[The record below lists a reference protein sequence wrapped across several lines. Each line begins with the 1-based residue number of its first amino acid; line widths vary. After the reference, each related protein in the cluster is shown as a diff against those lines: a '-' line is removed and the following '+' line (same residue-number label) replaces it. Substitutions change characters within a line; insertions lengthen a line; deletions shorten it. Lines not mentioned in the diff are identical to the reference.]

1 MKNVSF
7 SKDVEVFYLIKWA
20 SKKEMSV
27 MISMIINRSKDKL
40 L

>member
-7 SKDVEVFYLIKWA
+7 NKDFEVFYLTKWA
-20 SKKEMSV
+20 SKKEMLV
-27 MISMIINRSKDKL
+27 MISMIINHSKDKL